1 VRPWIPA
8 SFNAGQRSAWHAG
21 GVTLRVLIVD
31 DNASFLDAASVLLER
46 QGLCVAGIAMSTSE
60 GLDQATK
67 LRPDVVLVDISL
79 GRESGFEL
87 AQRLVE
93 GESQAAVI
101 LISTHA
107 ESDFA
112 DLIAESPATGFLPK
126 LDLSA
131 AAIHRILDGHSR

>member
-1 VRPWIPA
+1 M
-8 SFNAGQRSAWHAG
+8 
-21 GVTLRVLIVD
+21 RVLIVD
-31 DNASFLDAASVLLER
+31 DNPSFLDAARVLLER
-46 QGLCVAGIAMSTSE
+46 QGLGVAGVAMTTSE
-60 GLDQATK
+60 ALQQTTD

-87 AQRLVE
+87 AQRLVAGE
-93 GESQAAVI
+93 GRPPVI

-112 DLIAESPATGFLPK
+112 DLIAQSPARGFLPK

-131 AAIHRILDGHSR
+131 DGIRRILDGR

>member
-1 VRPWIPA
+1 MIPV
-8 SFNAGQRSAWHAG
+8 SCNAAGGTAWQAD

-31 DNASFLDAASVLLER
+31 DNASFLDAARVLLER
-46 QGLCVAGIAMSTSE
+46 QGLAVAGTAMTTSE
-60 GLDQATK
+60 ALHQAGH

-93 GESQAAVI
+93 SEGQAPVI

-126 LDLSA
+126 LELSA
-131 AAIHRILDGHSR
+131 DAIHRILGER

>member
-1 VRPWIPA
+1 MHCDLLLGKLGV
-8 SFNAGQRSAWHAG
+8 
-21 GVTLRVLIVD
+21 VTLRVLIVD
-31 DNASFLDAASVLLER
+31 DNPSFLDAARVLLER
-46 QGLCVAGIAMSTSE
+46 QGLGVAGVAMTTAE
-60 GLDQATK
+60 ALRQATE

-87 AQRLVE
+87 AQRLNE
-93 GESQAAVI
+93 GHGQAAVI

-131 AAIHRILDGHSR
+131 DEIRRILNGRRCR

>member
-1 VRPWIPA
+1 
-8 SFNAGQRSAWHAG
+8 
-21 GVTLRVLIVD
+21 VTLRVLIVD
-31 DNASFLDAASVLLER
+31 DNASFLDAARVLLER
-46 QGLCVAGIAMSTSE
+46 QGLGVAGIAMTTSE
-60 GLDQATK
+60 ALQQATK

-93 GESQAAVI
+93 DEGQAGVI

-131 AAIHRILDGHSR
+131 DEIRRILDGR

>member
-1 VRPWIPA
+1 
-8 SFNAGQRSAWHAG
+8 
-21 GVTLRVLIVD
+21 
-31 DNASFLDAASVLLER
+31 
-46 QGLCVAGIAMSTSE
+46 
-60 GLDQATK
+60 
-67 LRPDVVLVDISL
+67 VLVDISL

-93 GESQAAVI
+93 GDRLAVI

-131 AAIHRILDGHSR
+131 NAIHCILDGGADARLRR